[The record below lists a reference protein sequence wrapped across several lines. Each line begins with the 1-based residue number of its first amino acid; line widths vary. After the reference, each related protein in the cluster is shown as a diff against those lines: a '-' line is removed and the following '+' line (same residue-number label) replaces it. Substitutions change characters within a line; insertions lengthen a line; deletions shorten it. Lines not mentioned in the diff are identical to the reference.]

1 MHLSFFNRR
10 KSISILSCLIAGMG
24 FHVGLLHA
32 GLNVSIQHQVLY
44 SIQGK
49 PYIESWILVEGNSL
63 QFKPSS
69 GTLWKASVQCAI
81 LAHGPAG
88 ILNYSKFNLNQEI
101 QENNDKKSASSLFQ
115 DLFYIERLEVDTG
128 TIVLEYLLIDI
139 GSEKA
144 DTLKYIDTLKVMPL
158 AAPISGKPF
167 FISKI
172 TTPIQNT
179 MLARGKYEIMPMLG
193 NALVENSN
201 PELKIY
207 QENFFPLGLIDSS
220 LSFYQ
225 TIWVEN
231 ASDSSV
237 VPGFALRK
245 RFEHIRP
252 VVPGIQTLNLKEL
265 PSGHYWLTTQLLDKN
280 GKVYSSSKGYFFRD
294 NPEQPIDLLSVQ
306 QTDYLGSFLEPIQNL
321 DTLKTM
327 LGFLRPLSSGEE
339 IQFAKNAAATED
351 IHLIKQFIWSFWF
364 SKYPKHPAEE
374 WSKYVA
380 LLKAIDKEFGTA
392 AMRGYETDRGRV
404 WLKYGAPN
412 SRNKQYNEPSAYPY
426 EIWQYYQIK
435 AQSNVRFVFYNPNNL
450 NNDFTLIHS
459 ECRGEINNR
468 QWQSFIY
475 QRNNSFNIDQNQAIR
490 HFGNWSNDL
499 FNSPR

>member
-1 MHLSFFNRR
+1 MVLSFYKNF
-10 KSISILSCLIAGMG
+10 KSAFVPISLAIGFAFLSLEM
-24 FHVGLLHA
+24 FA

-44 SIQGK
+44 SNQSK
-49 PYIESWILVEGNSL
+49 PYLESWILVEGNSL
-63 QFKPSS
+63 QFKK
-69 GTLWKASVQCAI
+69 GNDNLWKASIQCAI
-81 LAHGPAG
+81 IAHGTSG
-88 ILNYSKFNLNQEI
+88 ILNYSKFNLGQEVQEDDKSNPI
-101 QENNDKKSASSLFQ
+101 QDV
-115 DLFYIERLEVDTG
+115 FYIERLELDTG
-128 TIVLEYLLIDI
+128 IIVLEYLLVDI
-139 GSEKA
+139 GSEKT
-144 DTLKYIDTLKVMPL
+144 DTLRFTDTLHVSSLL
-158 AAPISGKPF
+158 APTSGKPF

-172 TTPIQNT
+172 TSPPTNT
-179 MLARGKYEIMPMLG
+179 MLARGKYEIMPVLG
-193 NALVENSN
+193 NATVENSD
-201 PELKIY
+201 PELKLY
-207 QENFFPLGLIDSS
+207 QEHFFPLDLIDSS

-225 TIWVEN
+225 TIWVEHAN
-231 ASDSSV
+231 DSSV

-245 RFEHIRP
+245 RIDNIRR
-252 VVPGIQTLNLKEL
+252 VVPGIQSLNLKDL

-280 GKVYSSSKGYFFRD
+280 GRVYSSSKGYFFRD
-294 NPEQPIDLLSVQ
+294 NPEQPIDLLSVHK
-306 QTDYLGSFLEPIQNL
+306 TDYQGSFLEPIQNL

-327 LGFLRPLSSGEE
+327 LGFLKPLSSGEE
-339 IQFAKNAAATED
+339 IQFAKNAASSED

-364 SKYPKHPAEE
+364 RKYPKHPAEE

-392 AMRGYETDRGRV
+392 AMRGYETDRGRI
-404 WLKYGAPN
+404 WLKYGPPN

-435 AQSNVRFVFYNPNNL
+435 AQSNVRFVFYNPNSL

-459 ECRGEINNR
+459 DCRGEINNR
-468 QWQSFIY
+468 QWQAFIY